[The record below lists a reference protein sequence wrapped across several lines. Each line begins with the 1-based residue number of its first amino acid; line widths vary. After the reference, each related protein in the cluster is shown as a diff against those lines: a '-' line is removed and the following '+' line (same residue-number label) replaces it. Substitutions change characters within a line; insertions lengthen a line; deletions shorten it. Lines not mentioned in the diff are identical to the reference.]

1 MKKPYFLLIALGI
14 FFLFLIQMAGT
25 LVESI
30 YILDLMNTSL
40 DEKVLGLL
48 FFFTPVLLFAYRAKR
63 PALTGWIL
71 FGILALFRGVTPYL
85 PTLGRMLTSGTATGA
100 ALTLLPLL
108 LTARVK
114 GESRPFPAFW
124 IATGFALGVGF
135 SILLRTANSG
145 LDYSLFPNGGWLGWL
160 LGAALGYGFAAL
172 DWGETGRIRAKSSSV
187 TPSLV
192 GIFLVVGLAW
202 FAFSAPSV
210 ISRWT
215 EGNYQWIVITISAL
229 TSGWAII
236 SSNRPDWL
244 KKISPPALLVWNGAF
259 ALALALTILAHRIPF
274 PVSPDSP
281 YVVVGQP
288 TWIQNLPLVAT
299 LLLFPV
305 IYFDLHIFAAR
316 IRRADPGPRD
326 LIPGVLLG
334 SLSLVIL
341 VFFHIFSNVWGYVEP
356 ISPWFRNKF
365 WLPFALLAGLVAALV
380 GWKGVKSPDHSEQRQ
395 REIPLG
401 FTAFLIVV
409 FLGTALSV
417 FLTTRIGEFEPAQDS
432 LLVMTYNIQGANN
445 DSGERSVE
453 EQLALIRQVDPDILA
468 LQESDMARVSLNNN
482 DFVRYFAGKLGYYS
496 YYGPTTT
503 TGTYGTAILS
513 KYPLLNPQTIFSY
526 SDQDEVGTAVVEIKV
541 EGKTFTIYNVHPA
554 GSDRVMLA
562 FAETLLDS
570 AADKTYL
577 IALGDYNLR
586 DYEEAYQLIDS
597 RYTNA
602 WVSNYPSKISPDGV
616 DMSGKNRID
625 HIFFSSN
632 LQARDPVYVLPPESA
647 TDHPVHWTEIIWEQ

>member
-1 MKKPYFLLIALGI
+1 MKKSSLIMVALGI
-14 FFLFLIQMAGT
+14 YFLFLIQMAGT

-48 FFFTPVLLFAYRAKR
+48 FFFTPVILFAYRAKR
-63 PALTGWIL
+63 PALTGWVL
-71 FGILALFRGVTPYL
+71 FGILALFRGLTPYL
-85 PTLGRMLTSGTATGA
+85 PTLGRMLTSGVATGA

-124 IATGFALGVGF
+124 IVAGFALGVGF

-145 LDYSLFPNGGWLGWL
+145 LDYSLFPNGGWVGWL
-160 LGAALGYGFAAL
+160 LGAVLCYGLGAL
-172 DWGETGRIRAKSSSV
+172 DWGETGRIRAKSSPV
-187 TPSLV
+187 TLSLV
-192 GIFLVVGLAW
+192 GMFLVVGLAW

-215 EGNYQWIVITISAL
+215 EGNYQWIVIAISAL
-229 TSGWAII
+229 TSTWAII
-236 SSNRPDWL
+236 SNTRPDWL
-244 KKISPPALLVWNGAF
+244 KKVSPAALLVWNLAF
-259 ALALALTILAHRIPF
+259 ALALALTLLAHRIPF

-281 YVVVGQP
+281 YVVIGQP
-288 TWIQNLPLVAT
+288 TWIKNLPLGAT

-305 IYFDLHIFAAR
+305 IYLDLQVFAAR

-326 LIPGVLLG
+326 FIPGVVFV

-365 WLPFALLAGLVAALV
+365 WMPYVLLAGLVAALV
-380 GWKGVKSPDHSEQRQ
+380 GWKGVKSPEHSGQRP
-395 REIPLG
+395 REIPRG
-401 FTAFLIVV
+401 FTAFLLLV
-409 FLGTALSV
+409 FLGSALSV

-453 EQLALIRQVDPDILA
+453 EQLALIRQVDPDVLA

-482 DFVRYFAGKLGYYS
+482 DFVRYFAGKLGYHS

-526 SDQDEVGTAVVEIKV
+526 SDQDEVGTAAVEIKV
-541 EGKTFTIYNVHPA
+541 AGKTFTIYNVHPA

-570 AADKTYL
+570 SANKNNF

-602 WVSNYPSKISPDGV
+602 WVSNYPTEIGPDGV
-616 DMSGKNRID
+616 DMSGDNRID
-625 HIFFSSN
+625 HIFFSPE
-632 LQARDPVYVLPPESA
+632 LEARDPVYILPPESA
-647 TDHPVHWTEIIWEQ
+647 TDHPVHWTEIVWEK